1 MRLFTWSVKNFH
13 SQKLLAHFQ
22 KNMSDLM
29 DEGDIPDKLLL
40 QLAEMMECEAKPP
53 NISHMDLLYNEID
66 DITLSEVCQAMENEY
81 SALDCL
87 NLMTLTPSAQSY
99 EPDFSDD
106 YLGNF
111 FLKASEVNSE
121 PITEAANFR

>member
-1 MRLFTWSVKNFH
+1 VKNFH